1 MVRKMAKPRKKNKKQ
16 VKARVY
22 IFCEG
27 EKTEPSYIK
36 EYIHTFHPACR
47 RLKGAE
53 QPVQIKNTNKNTAE
67 QLVDV
72 ASRFKKTL
80 DFKGDV
86 VWVVYDRE
94 SPSKVADEV
103 HQRAWQA
110 AKRNNIEVAIS
121 NVCFEYWI
129 LLHYAA
135 TSITANSCA
144 DVTNNRQ
151 FKQFLNELGITS
163 YDKGD
168 LSIFRK
174 IITRDYVT
182 RATAN
187 AKRVNAQTMSS
198 AFSADGELPYKL
210 NPYTDFYK
218 VLETIDEVANA

>member
-1 MVRKMAKPRKKNKKQ
+1 MAKPRKKNKKQ
-16 VKARVY
+16 VKAKVY

-36 EYIHTFHPACR
+36 EYIHAFHPACR

-53 QPVQIKNTNKNTAE
+53 QPVQIKDTNKNTAE
-67 QLVDV
+67 QLVKV
-72 ASRFKKTL
+72 ASKFKSKL

-94 SPSKVADEV
+94 STSKVTDEV
-103 HQRAWQA
+103 HQRAWEA
-110 AKRNNIEVAIS
+110 AKINNIKVAIS

-135 TSITANSCA
+135 TSITANSCT
-144 DVTNNRQ
+144 DVVNNRQ
-151 FKQFLNELGITS
+151 FRQFLTKLEITS

-174 IITRDYVT
+174 IITESYVT
-182 RATAN
+182 QATAN
-187 AKRVNAQTMSS
+187 AKRINAQTIDSS
-198 AFSADGELPYKL
+198 PYANGNLPYKL

-218 VLETIDEVANA
+218 VLEAIDEVANA